1 MADSSSDS
9 EDDCLPALTEQ
20 NGGKQDAGEDEGEE
34 MYVDGLSRALD
45 LFSSKTFQTAEE
57 CVEHCRSGWCD
68 FPA

>member
-9 EDDCLPALTEQ
+9 EDDCLPALAEQ
-20 NGGKQDAGEDEGEE
+20 NGGQEDTGEDEGEE

-57 CVEHCRSGWCD
+57 CVEHCRSAD
-68 FPA
+68 SFT